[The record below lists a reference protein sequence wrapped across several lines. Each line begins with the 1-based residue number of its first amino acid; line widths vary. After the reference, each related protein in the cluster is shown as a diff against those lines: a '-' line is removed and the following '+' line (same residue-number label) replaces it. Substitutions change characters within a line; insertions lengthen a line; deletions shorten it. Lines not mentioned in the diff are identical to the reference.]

1 MTSAKECAAGPT
13 RKEASKTL
21 NSTLAQPDVCQYQP
35 GQGQSAAVVG
45 SMACAMTATPMA
57 FCPVGA
63 GDQEFLEVK
72 QLAQDFITNENV
84 PACHVNAGMLCDATL
99 AFDKRGAL
107 AFSMLTTWIDELA
120 SMRSAPDC
128 VLWSIKPEQYFVQT
142 GNYPQKPGS
151 SSNSGAAPNF
161 VVSTA
166 LLLLASF
173 TLII

>member
-1 MTSAKECAAGPT
+1 MTVSDSGKELGDFTVSVTRVKKFDQDCFLVHANSQGTIDGVPCA
-13 RKEASKTL
+13 
-21 NSTLAQPDVCQYQP
+21 
-35 GQGQSAAVVG
+35 
-45 SMACAMTATPMA
+45 
-57 FCPVGA
+57 
-63 GDQEFLEVK
+63 LEVK

-107 AFSMLTTWIDELA
+107 AFSMLTTWIDEVA